1 MSAMQLDFRHPQ
13 PTAVAGPSME
23 ASDSQDVDMR
33 DAGPSTAPLQGGN
46 KTFFHDD

>member
-1 MSAMQLDFRHPQ
+1 MSAMQLDFRPQ
-13 PTAVAGPSME
+13 PTIAGSS
-23 ASDSQDVDMR
+23 SDMSGSQDVDMS

>member
-1 MSAMQLDFRHPQ
+1 MSAMQLDFRPQ
-13 PTAVAGPSME
+13 PTVAGPSHE
-23 ASDSQDVDMR
+23 ATDGHDVDMR